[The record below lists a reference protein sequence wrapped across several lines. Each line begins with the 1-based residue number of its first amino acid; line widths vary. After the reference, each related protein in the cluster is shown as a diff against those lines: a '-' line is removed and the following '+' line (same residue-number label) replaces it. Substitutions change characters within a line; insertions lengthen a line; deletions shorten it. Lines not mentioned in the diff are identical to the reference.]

1 MFTTFRL
8 ESANIMSEL
17 LRYWLRWPTLEVV
30 MAIPWAWP
38 LAETFHFIGL
48 CLLIGIVG
56 MFDLRILGVAKGL
69 PIGSLKRLLP
79 WGVFGFLLCLVTGAL
94 FVLGIGANLYNDNA
108 YDVIARDE
116 YLQVKLV
123 FIALAGLNLLAFY
136 LTGMSRTV
144 DRLATGDDAP
154 LLAKVIAATSLFL
167 WIGVIVFGRLIP
179 EGL

>member
-1 MFTTFRL
+1 MAEF
-8 ESANIMSEL
+8 
-17 LRYWLRWPTLEVV
+17 LRYWLRWPTLEVA
-30 MAIPWAWP
+30 MAVPWAWP
-38 LAETFHFIGL
+38 LAETFHFLGL
-48 CLLIGIVG
+48 CLLVGIVG

-69 PIGSLKRLLP
+69 PIGTLKRLLP
-79 WGVFGFLLCLVTGAL
+79 WGVLGFLLCLVTGAL

-116 YLQVKLV
+116 FLQLKLL

-136 LTGMSRTV
+136 VTGMSRRV
-144 DRLATGDDAP
+144 DGLEQGDDAP
-154 LLAKVIAATSLFL
+154 ALAKVIAATSLFL